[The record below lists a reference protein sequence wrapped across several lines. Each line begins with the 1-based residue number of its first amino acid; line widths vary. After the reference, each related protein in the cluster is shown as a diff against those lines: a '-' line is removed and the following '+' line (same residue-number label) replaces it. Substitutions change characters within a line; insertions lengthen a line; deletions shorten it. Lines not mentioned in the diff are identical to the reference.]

1 VKKLPVTVVLAW
13 MLMGVAWLAPN
24 HYPPWTSFHADL
36 VCAVG
41 FALLLITAVVSGAG
55 SFQWPRLALAAC
67 AVALVPLAQ
76 AAFGHVFFWG
86 DAWMATLYVL
96 GFGLALGGGFNLV
109 LKQDSAAY
117 LRLMWLTVVVAAV
130 LSVGIALYQWFS
142 LTGLGV
148 FAVDLPP
155 AGRPYA
161 NLAQPNHLATLI
173 LLGVV
178 GACALRQ
185 SGDIGGWTLA
195 LAAAYL
201 GFGVVMTQ
209 SRTAWI
215 AASGVLLWFWVS
227 RRRSDTRVSRPEMAI
242 AATGFVALTLGW
254 ETLCQWLDLPVGRT
268 LAEQAG
274 DGARRLLWTS
284 TARAILDA
292 PIWGYGWNQVS
303 VAQSR
308 QALDNPPGGGMF
320 EHSHSIVLD
329 LLAWN
334 GIPLGLAIVAVLLAW
349 LWAYARACR
358 SAESAHL
365 FAAVAVVGA
374 HSLAEFPLDYAYLLL
389 PLGLWMGAAQA
400 LTDPHSGR
408 TLGRVVPA
416 ALSLFVGALAVCVT
430 LDYFKLEEN
439 YRQLRFESSR
449 TGVLVVDPEAPD
461 VRVLTQL
468 REFIH
473 FARTPAKRGMTDAQL
488 AAMHRVSERFGYP
501 SVLIRYALAN
511 AINGHPDRAA
521 DTLIRLCRIHA
532 VARCDEGREAWKTAS
547 EEEYPELQSV
557 PFPKLVNP

>member
-1 VKKLPVTVVLAW
+1 
-13 MLMGVAWLAPN
+13 MLMGAAWLAPN

-36 VCAVG
+36 ICAVG
-41 FALLLITAVVSGAG
+41 FALLLATVLVQSGRT
-55 SFQWPRLALAAC
+55 FQWPRLALAAF
-67 AVALVPLAQ
+67 AVAVVPLAQ
-76 AAFGHVFFWG
+76 AAFGQIFFWG
-86 DAWMATLYVL
+86 DAWMATLYLL
-96 GFGLALGGGFNLV
+96 GFGLAIGTGYNLV
-109 LKQDSAAY
+109 HNRDPAAN
-117 LRLMWLTVVVAAV
+117 LRLMWLTIALAAIV
-130 LSVGIALYQWFS
+130 SVGVALYQWFS
-142 LTGLGV
+142 LTGLEV

-155 AGRPYA
+155 AGRPFA

-173 LLGVV
+173 LLGLI

-185 SGDIGGWTLA
+185 SGDIGGRTLA
-195 LAAAYL
+195 LTVAYL

-215 AASGVLLWFWVS
+215 ATSAILLWFCVS
-227 RRRSDTRVSRPEMAI
+227 RGRADTRVTRREMAI
-242 AATGFVALTLGW
+242 TAVGFIVLTMGW

-274 DGARRLLWTS
+274 DGSRRLLWTS

-308 QALDNPPGGGMF
+308 LALENPPTGVMF

-334 GIPLGLAIVAVLLAW
+334 GIPLGLAIVAGLLAW
-349 LWAYARACR
+349 MWTRLRACR
-358 SAESAHL
+358 NAESAYL
-365 FAAVAVVGA
+365 LAAILVVGA
-374 HSLAEFPLDYAYLLL
+374 HALAEFPLDYAYFLL

-400 LTDPHSGR
+400 LGPTASGR

-416 ALSLFVGALAVCVT
+416 VLSLLVGALAVCVT

-449 TGVLVVDPEAPD
+449 TGVFVVNPD
-461 VRVLTQL
+461 VPDVLVLTQL
-468 REFIH
+468 REFIR
-473 FARTPAKRGMTDAQL
+473 FARTPATRGMSEAQM
-488 AAMHRVSERFGYP
+488 AAMHRVAERFGYP
-501 SVLIRYALAN
+501 SVLIRYALVN

-521 DTLIRLCRIHA
+521 ETLIRLCRIHE
-532 VARCDEGREAWKTAS
+532 VMRCDEGREAWQSAS
-547 EEEYPELQSV
+547 ETEYTELRRV
-557 PFPKLVNP
+557 PFPKGAAP